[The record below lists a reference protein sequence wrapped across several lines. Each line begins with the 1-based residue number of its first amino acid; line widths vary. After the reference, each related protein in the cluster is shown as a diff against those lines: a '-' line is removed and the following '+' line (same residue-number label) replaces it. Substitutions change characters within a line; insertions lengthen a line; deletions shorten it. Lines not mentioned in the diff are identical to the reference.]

1 MELKNFKRGGVTA
14 KQFSIKQ
21 RKFLYENPD
30 IVILYYLPEDHYAG
44 ITDCKNFFRR
54 MYQHRRDGH
63 FTNGVEIISF
73 YKERVFAHLDE
84 TKLHCIGYNGF
95 RQLTRR

>member
-73 YKERVFAHLDE
+73 YKE
-84 TKLHCIGYNGF
+84 
-95 RQLTRR
+95 